1 MTKDMTKGSPLRLIL
16 GFAFPMLLGMLFQQF
31 YNLVDTMIV
40 GKTLGVSALAGVGAT
55 SSINFMI
62 IGFCMGICSGF
73 AIPVAQQFGAGKY
86 SELRKY
92 VFNGY
97 VCSAVFAVVM
107 TILSVVFCAPILRL
121 LNTPDDIFM
130 HAYNYIVII
139 FAGIPT
145 VFLYNIVSGI
155 IRSLGDSKTPVYFL
169 VLSSVINIALD
180 FILILYVKMG
190 VAGAGVATVVSQLIA
205 GVGCTIYMY
214 KKFDILKGTKQE
226 KVISKKHI
234 SNLCFIGVPM
244 GLQYSITAIG
254 SVVLQTAVNRLGST
268 AVAAV
273 ASGGKLAMF
282 FCCPFDALGGTMAAM
297 TAGSKMFNFTC
308 CPFDALG
315 STMATYGGQNVGAGK
330 IDRLGKGIKAAML
343 IGAVY
348 SVVALVVLYFSAD
361 YIALLFVDAGETAII
376 ELTRRFIMASA
387 LFYIPLTGVNVY
399 RFCIQGM
406 GFSVFAILAG
416 VFEMLAR
423 TLVAILLIPHIGF
436 NGACLAN
443 PAAWIAADLFLIP
456 AFIHCCNKLKRY
468 E

>member
-1 MTKDMTKGSPLRLIL
+1 MTKDMTKGSPFKLIL

-62 IGFCMGICSGF
+62 IGFCMGVCNGF

-107 TILSVVFCAPILRL
+107 TVLSVVFCAPILRL
-121 LNTPDDIFM
+121 LNTPEDIFA

-145 VFLYNIVSGI
+145 VFLYNMVSGI

-169 VLSSVINIALD
+169 VLSSVVNIALD
-180 FILILYVKMG
+180 FILIMYVKMG
-190 VAGAGVATVVSQLIA
+190 VAGAGVATVVSQLIS

-214 KKFDILKGTKQE
+214 KKFDLLKATKQE
-226 KVISKKHI
+226 NVIKKRYVV
-234 SNLCFIGVPM
+234 NLCYIGVPM

-254 SVVLQTAVNRLGST
+254 STILQAAVNGLGSSY
-268 AVAAV
+268 V
-273 ASGGKLAMF
+273 
-282 FCCPFDALGGTMAAM
+282 AAM

-330 IDRLGKGIKAAML
+330 IDRLGKGIRAAMI

-348 SVVALVVLYFSAD
+348 SIVALVVLFFTTD
-361 YIALLFVDAGETAII
+361 YIALLFVDAAEVEII
-376 ELTRRFIMASA
+376 RLTRRFIIASA

-406 GFSVFAILAG
+406 GYSVFAILAG

-423 TLVAILLIPHIGF
+423 TLVAIFLIPVIGF
-436 NGACLAN
+436 DGACFAN
-443 PAAWIAADLFLIP
+443 PAAWIAADLFLVP
-456 AFIHCCNKLKRY
+456 AFMHCCNKLKQRHGMKKSA
-468 E
+468 

>member
-1 MTKDMTKGSPLRLIL
+1 MTKDMTKGSPFKLIL

-55 SSINFMI
+55 GSINFMI
-62 IGFCMGICSGF
+62 IGFCMGICNGF

-107 TILSVVFCAPILRL
+107 TVLSVVFCAPILRL

-180 FILILYVKMG
+180 FILIIYVKMG
-190 VAGAGVATVVSQLIA
+190 VAGAGVATVVSQFIS

-214 KKFDILKGTKQE
+214 KKFDILKATKQE
-226 KVISKKHI
+226 NVVRKRYVV
-234 SNLCFIGVPM
+234 NLCYIGVPM

-254 SVVLQTAVNRLGST
+254 STILQAAVNG
-268 AVAAV
+268 
-273 ASGGKLAMF
+273 
-282 FCCPFDALGGTMAAM
+282 
-297 TAGSKMFNFTC
+297 
-308 CPFDALG
+308 LG

-330 IDRLGKGIKAAML
+330 IDRLGKGIRAAMI

-348 SVVALVVLYFSAD
+348 SVVALVVLFFTTD
-361 YIALLFVDAGETAII
+361 YIALLFVDAAEVEII
-376 ELTRRFIMASA
+376 RLTRRFIIASA

-406 GFSVFAILAG
+406 GYSVFAILAG

-423 TLVAILLIPHIGF
+423 TLVAIFLIPVIGF

-443 PAAWIAADLFLIP
+443 PAAWIAADIFLIP
-456 AFIHCCNKLKRY
+456 AFMHCCNKLKIRHGMKKSA
-468 E
+468 

>member
-1 MTKDMTKGSPLRLIL
+1 MTKDMTKGSPFKLIL

-55 SSINFMI
+55 GSINFMI
-62 IGFCMGICSGF
+62 IGFCMGICNGF

-97 VCSAVFAVVM
+97 ICSAVFAVVM
-107 TILSVVFCAPILRL
+107 TALSVVFCAPILRL

-169 VLSSVINIALD
+169 VLSSVINIVLD
-180 FILILYVKMG
+180 FILIIYAKMG
-190 VAGAGVATVVSQLIA
+190 VAGAGIATVISQLVS

-214 KKFDILKGTKQE
+214 NEVRHFKGEQTGKCCKKRY
-226 KVISKKHI
+226 VV
-234 SNLCFIGVPM
+234 NLCYIGVPM

-254 SVVLQTAVNRLGST
+254 STILQAAVNGLGSSY
-268 AVAAV
+268 V
-273 ASGGKLAMF
+273 
-282 FCCPFDALGGTMAAM
+282 AAM

-330 IDRLGKGIKAAML
+330 IDRLGKGIRAAMI

-348 SVVALVVLYFSAD
+348 SVVALVVLFFTTD
-361 YIALLFVDAGETAII
+361 YIALLFVDAAEVEII
-376 ELTRRFIMASA
+376 RLTRRFILAIGIILYTS
-387 LFYIPLTGVNVY
+387 Y
-399 RFCIQGM
+399 RCQCIQILYTRYGI
-406 GFSVFAILAG
+406 FSICDTC
-416 VFEMLAR
+416 R
-423 TLVAILLIPHIGF
+423 CI
-436 NGACLAN
+436 
-443 PAAWIAADLFLIP
+443 
-456 AFIHCCNKLKRY
+456 
-468 E
+468 

>member
-1 MTKDMTKGSPLRLIL
+1 MTKDMTKGSPFKLIL

-62 IGFCMGICSGF
+62 IGFCMGICNGF

-97 VCSAVFAVVM
+97 ICSAVFAVVM
-107 TILSVVFCAPILRL
+107 TALSVVFCAPILRL

-169 VLSSVINIALD
+169 VLSSVINIVLD
-180 FILILYVKMG
+180 FILIIYAKMG
-190 VAGAGVATVVSQLIA
+190 VAGAGIATVISQLVS

-214 KKFDILKGTKQE
+214 KKFDILKANRQE
-226 KVISKKHI
+226 NVVRKRYVV
-234 SNLCFIGVPM
+234 NLCYIGVPM

-254 SVVLQTAVNRLGST
+254 STILQSAVNGLGSSY
-268 AVAAV
+268 V
-273 ASGGKLAMF
+273 
-282 FCCPFDALGGTMAAM
+282 AAM

-330 IDRLGKGIKAAML
+330 IDRLGKGIRAAMI

-348 SVVALVVLYFSAD
+348 SVVALVVLFFTTD
-361 YIALLFVDAGETAII
+361 YIALLFVDAAEVEII
-376 ELTRRFIMASA
+376 RLTRRFILASA

-406 GFSVFAILAG
+406 GYSVFAILAG

-423 TLVAILLIPHIGF
+423 TLVAI
-436 NGACLAN
+436 
-443 PAAWIAADLFLIP
+443 FLIRHGMKEVK
-456 AFIHCCNKLKRY
+456 AAKQ
-468 E
+468 

>member
-254 SVVLQTAVNRLGST
+254 STILQAAVNGLGSSY
-268 AVAAV
+268 V
-273 ASGGKLAMF
+273 
-282 FCCPFDALGGTMAAM
+282 AAM

-348 SVVALVVLYFSAD
+348 SVAALVVLYFSAD
-361 YIALLFVDAGETAII
+361 YIALLFVDAGEIAII

>member
-1 MTKDMTKGSPLRLIL
+1 MTKDMTKGSPFKLIL

-55 SSINFMI
+55 GSINFMI
-62 IGFCMGICSGF
+62 IGFCMGICNGF

-97 VCSAVFAVVM
+97 ICSAVFAVVM
-107 TILSVVFCAPILRL
+107 TALSVVFCAPILRL

-169 VLSSVINIALD
+169 VLSSVINIVLD
-180 FILILYVKMG
+180 FILIIYAKMG
-190 VAGAGVATVVSQLIA
+190 VAGAGIATVISQLVS

-214 KKFDILKGTKQE
+214 KKFDILKANRQE
-226 KVISKKHI
+226 NVVRKRYVV
-234 SNLCFIGVPM
+234 NLCYIGVPM

-254 SVVLQTAVNRLGST
+254 STILQAAVNGLGSSY
-268 AVAAV
+268 V
-273 ASGGKLAMF
+273 
-282 FCCPFDALGGTMAAM
+282 AAM

-330 IDRLGKGIKAAML
+330 IDRLGKGIRAAMI

-348 SVVALVVLYFSAD
+348 SVVALVVLFFTTD
-361 YIALLFVDAGETAII
+361 YNALLFVDAAEVEII
-376 ELTRRFIMASA
+376 RLTRRFILASA

-406 GFSVFAILAG
+406 GYSVFAILAG
-416 VFEMLAR
+416 
-423 TLVAILLIPHIGF
+423 
-436 NGACLAN
+436 
-443 PAAWIAADLFLIP
+443 PAYKNSL
-456 AFIHCCNKLKRY
+456 
-468 E
+468 

>member
-1 MTKDMTKGSPLRLIL
+1 MTKDMTKGSPFKLIL

-62 IGFCMGICSGF
+62 IGFCMGICNGF

-180 FILILYVKMG
+180 FILIIYVKMG
-190 VAGAGVATVVSQLIA
+190 VAGAGVATVVSQFIS

-214 KKFDILKGTKQE
+214 KKFDILKATKQE
-226 KVISKKHI
+226 NVVRKRYVV
-234 SNLCFIGVPM
+234 NLCYIGVPM

-254 SVVLQTAVNRLGST
+254 STILQAAVNGLGSSY
-268 AVAAV
+268 V
-273 ASGGKLAMF
+273 
-282 FCCPFDALGGTMAAM
+282 AAM

-330 IDRLGKGIKAAML
+330 IDRLGKGIRAAMI

-348 SVVALVVLYFSAD
+348 SVVALDVLFFTTD
-361 YIALLFVDAGETAII
+361 YIALLFVDAAEVEII
-376 ELTRRFIMASA
+376 RLTRRFIIASA

-406 GFSVFAILAG
+406 GYSVFAILAG

-423 TLVAILLIPHIGF
+423 TLVAIFLIPVIGF

-443 PAAWIAADLFLIP
+443 PAAWIAADIFLIP
-456 AFIHCCNKLKRY
+456 AFMHCYNKLKIRHGMKKSA
-468 E
+468 

>member
-1 MTKDMTKGSPLRLIL
+1 MTKDMTKGSPFKLIL

-62 IGFCMGICSGF
+62 IGFCMGVCNGF

-107 TILSVVFCAPILRL
+107 TVLSVVFCAPILRL
-121 LNTPDDIFM
+121 LNTPEDIFA

-145 VFLYNIVSGI
+145 VFLYNMVSGI

-169 VLSSVINIALD
+169 VLSSVVNIALD
-180 FILILYVKMG
+180 FILIMYVKMG
-190 VAGAGVATVVSQLIA
+190 VAGAGVATVVSQLIS

-214 KKFDILKGTKQE
+214 KKFDLLKATKQE
-226 KVISKKHI
+226 NVIKKRYVV
-234 SNLCFIGVPM
+234 NLCYIGVPM

-254 SVVLQTAVNRLGST
+254 STILQAAVNGLGSSY
-268 AVAAV
+268 V
-273 ASGGKLAMF
+273 
-282 FCCPFDALGGTMAAM
+282 AAM

-330 IDRLGKGIKAAML
+330 IDRLGKGIRAAMI

-348 SVVALVVLYFSAD
+348 SIVALVVLFFTTD
-361 YIALLFVDAGETAII
+361 YIALLFVDAAEVEII
-376 ELTRRFIMASA
+376 RLTRRFIIASA

-406 GFSVFAILAG
+406 GYSVFAILAG

-423 TLVAILLIPHIGF
+423 TLVAIFLIPVMGF
-436 NGACLAN
+436 DGACFAN
-443 PAAWIAADLFLIP
+443 PAAWIAADLFLVP
-456 AFIHCCNKLKRY
+456 AFMHCCNKLKQRHGMKKSA
-468 E
+468 

>member
-1 MTKDMTKGSPLRLIL
+1 MTKDMTKGSPFKLIL

-55 SSINFMI
+55 GSINFMI
-62 IGFCMGICSGF
+62 IGFCMGICNGF
-73 AIPVAQQFGAGKY
+73 AIPVAQQFGAAKY

-97 VCSAVFAVVM
+97 ICSAVFAVVM
-107 TILSVVFCAPILRL
+107 TVLSVVFCAPILRL

-180 FILILYVKMG
+180 FILIIYVKMG
-190 VAGAGVATVVSQLIA
+190 VAGAGVATVVSQFIS

-214 KKFDILKGTKQE
+214 KKFDILKATKQE
-226 KVISKKHI
+226 NVVRKRYVV
-234 SNLCFIGVPM
+234 NLCYIGVPM

-254 SVVLQTAVNRLGST
+254 STILQAAVNGLGSSY
-268 AVAAV
+268 V
-273 ASGGKLAMF
+273 
-282 FCCPFDALGGTMAAM
+282 AAM

-330 IDRLGKGIKAAML
+330 IDRLGKGIRAAMI

-348 SVVALVVLYFSAD
+348 SVVALVVLFFTTD
-361 YIALLFVDAGETAII
+361 YIALLFVDAAEVEII
-376 ELTRRFIMASA
+376 RLTRRFIIASA

-406 GFSVFAILAG
+406 GYSVFAILAG

-423 TLVAILLIPHIGF
+423 TLVAIFLIPVIGF

-443 PAAWIAADLFLIP
+443 PAAWIAADIFLIP
-456 AFIHCCNKLKRY
+456 EFMHCCNKLKIRHGMKKSA
-468 E
+468 

>member
-1 MTKDMTKGSPLRLIL
+1 MTKDMTKGSPFKLIL

-62 IGFCMGICSGF
+62 IGFCMGICNGF

-97 VCSAVFAVVM
+97 ICSAVFAVVM
-107 TILSVVFCAPILRL
+107 TVLSVVFCAPILRL

-169 VLSSVINIALD
+169 VLSSVINIVLD
-180 FILILYVKMG
+180 FILIIYAKMG
-190 VAGAGVATVVSQLIA
+190 VAGAGIATVISQLVS

-214 KKFDILKGTKQE
+214 KKFDILKANRQE
-226 KVISKKHI
+226 NVVRKRYVV
-234 SNLCFIGVPM
+234 NLCYIGVPM

-254 SVVLQTAVNRLGST
+254 STILQAAVNGLGSSY
-268 AVAAV
+268 V
-273 ASGGKLAMF
+273 
-282 FCCPFDALGGTMAAM
+282 AAM

-330 IDRLGKGIKAAML
+330 IDRLGKGIRAAMI

-348 SVVALVVLYFSAD
+348 SVVALVVLFFTTD
-361 YIALLFVDAGETAII
+361 YIALLFVDAAEVEII
-376 ELTRRFIMASA
+376 RLTRSFILASA
-387 LFYIPLTGVNVY
+387 LFYIPLTGVNVPK
-399 RFCIQGM
+399 
-406 GFSVFAILAG
+406 SS
-416 VFEMLAR
+416 
-423 TLVAILLIPHIGF
+423 
-436 NGACLAN
+436 
-443 PAAWIAADLFLIP
+443 
-456 AFIHCCNKLKRY
+456 
-468 E
+468 

>member
-254 SVVLQTAVNRLGST
+254 STILQAAVNGLGSSY
-268 AVAAV
+268 V
-273 ASGGKLAMF
+273 
-282 FCCPFDALGGTMAAM
+282 AAM
-297 TAGSKMFNFTC
+297 TN
-308 CPFDALG
+308 
-315 STMATYGGQNVGAGK
+315 QVQ
-330 IDRLGKGIKAAML
+330 
-343 IGAVY
+343 
-348 SVVALVVLYFSAD
+348 YF
-361 YIALLFVDAGETAII
+361 
-376 ELTRRFIMASA
+376 RR
-387 LFYIPLTGVNVY
+387 
-399 RFCIQGM
+399 Q
-406 GFSVFAILAG
+406 
-416 VFEMLAR
+416 
-423 TLVAILLIPHIGF
+423 
-436 NGACLAN
+436 
-443 PAAWIAADLFLIP
+443 
-456 AFIHCCNKLKRY
+456 
-468 E
+468 

>member
-1 MTKDMTKGSPLRLIL
+1 MTKDMTKGSPFKLIL

-55 SSINFMI
+55 GSINFMI
-62 IGFCMGICSGF
+62 IGFCMGICNGF

-97 VCSAVFAVVM
+97 ICSAVFAVVM
-107 TILSVVFCAPILRL
+107 TVLSVVFCAPILRL
-121 LNTPDDIFM
+121 LNTQDDIFM

-169 VLSSVINIALD
+169 VLSSVINIVLD
-180 FILILYVKMG
+180 FILIIYAKMG
-190 VAGAGVATVVSQLIA
+190 VAGAGIATVISQLVS

-214 KKFDILKGTKQE
+214 KKFDILKANRQE
-226 KVISKKHI
+226 NVVRKRYVV
-234 SNLCFIGVPM
+234 NLCYIGVPM

-254 SVVLQTAVNRLGST
+254 STILQAAVNGLGSSY
-268 AVAAV
+268 V
-273 ASGGKLAMF
+273 
-282 FCCPFDALGGTMAAM
+282 AAM

-330 IDRLGKGIKAAML
+330 IDRLGKGIRAAMI

-348 SVVALVVLYFSAD
+348 SVVALVVLFFTTD
-361 YIALLFVDAGETAII
+361 YIALLFVNAAEVEII
-376 ELTRRFIMASA
+376 RLTRSFILASA

-406 GFSVFAILAG
+406 GYSVFAILAG

-423 TLVAILLIPHIGF
+423 TLVAIFLIPVIGF

-443 PAAWIAADLFLIP
+443 PAAWIAADISLIP
-456 AFIHCCNKLKRY
+456 AFIHCCNKLKVRHGMK
-468 E
+468 EVKAAKQ

>member
-40 GKTLGVSALAGVGAT
+40 GKTLGVSALAGVGAI

-254 SVVLQTAVNRLGST
+254 STILQAAVNGLGSSY
-268 AVAAV
+268 V
-273 ASGGKLAMF
+273 
-282 FCCPFDALGGTMAAM
+282 AAM

>member
-1 MTKDMTKGSPLRLIL
+1 MTKDMTKGSPIRLIL

-254 SVVLQTAVNRLGST
+254 STILQAAVNGLGSSY
-268 AVAAV
+268 V
-273 ASGGKLAMF
+273 
-282 FCCPFDALGGTMAAM
+282 AAM

-348 SVVALVVLYFSAD
+348 SVAALVVLYFSAD

-376 ELTRRFIMASA
+376 ELT
-387 LFYIPLTGVNVY
+387 
-399 RFCIQGM
+399 
-406 GFSVFAILAG
+406 
-416 VFEMLAR
+416 
-423 TLVAILLIPHIGF
+423 
-436 NGACLAN
+436 
-443 PAAWIAADLFLIP
+443 
-456 AFIHCCNKLKRY
+456 
-468 E
+468 

>member
-1 MTKDMTKGSPLRLIL
+1 MTKGSPLRLIL

-254 SVVLQTAVNRLGST
+254 STILQAAVNGLGSSY
-268 AVAAV
+268 V
-273 ASGGKLAMF
+273 
-282 FCCPFDALGGTMAAM
+282 AAM

-348 SVVALVVLYFSAD
+348 SVAALVVLYFSAD
-361 YIALLFVDAGETAII
+361 YIALLFVDAGEIAII

-456 AFIHCCNKLKRY
+456 AFIHCCNKLKKRIAVG
-468 E
+468 

>member
-1 MTKDMTKGSPLRLIL
+1 MTKDMTKGSPFKLIL

-62 IGFCMGICSGF
+62 IGFCMGICNGF

-97 VCSAVFAVVM
+97 ICSAVFAVVM
-107 TILSVVFCAPILRL
+107 TVLSVVFCAPILRL

-169 VLSSVINIALD
+169 VLSSVINIVLD
-180 FILILYVKMG
+180 FILIIYAKMG
-190 VAGAGVATVVSQLIA
+190 VAGAGIATVISQLVS

-214 KKFDILKGTKQE
+214 KKFDILKANRQE
-226 KVISKKHI
+226 NVVRKRYVV
-234 SNLCFIGVPM
+234 NLCYIGVPM

-254 SVVLQTAVNRLGST
+254 STILQAAVNGLGSSY
-268 AVAAV
+268 V
-273 ASGGKLAMF
+273 
-282 FCCPFDALGGTMAAM
+282 AAM

-330 IDRLGKGIKAAML
+330 IDRLGKGIRAAMI

-348 SVVALVVLYFSAD
+348 SVVALVVLFFTTD
-361 YIALLFVDAGETAII
+361 YIALLFVDAAEVEII
-376 ELTRRFIMASA
+376 RLTRRFILASA

-406 GFSVFAILAG
+406 GYSVFAILAG

-423 TLVAILLIPHIGF
+423 TLVAIFLIPVIGF

-443 PAAWIAADLFLIP
+443 PAAWIAADIFLIP
-456 AFIHCCNKLKRY
+456 VFIHCCNKLKVRHGMK
-468 E
+468 EVKAAKQ

>member
-1 MTKDMTKGSPLRLIL
+1 
-16 GFAFPMLLGMLFQQF
+16 
-31 YNLVDTMIV
+31 
-40 GKTLGVSALAGVGAT
+40 
-55 SSINFMI
+55 
-62 IGFCMGICSGF
+62 MGICSGF

-139 FAGIPT
+139 VAGIPT

-254 SVVLQTAVNRLGST
+254 STILQAAVNGLGSSY
-268 AVAAV
+268 V
-273 ASGGKLAMF
+273 
-282 FCCPFDALGGTMAAM
+282 AAM

-399 RFCIQGM
+399 RFCIQCR
-406 GFSVFAILAG
+406 FSRRAAAPFPISRRIFQRPPRRVVQRKSSLTVRPQSMTHTRRGRQHGCPVTRRSSGILHPVCSFLRKNALRRSCTSISTVRKRPPTNWMQRRQRSPRNG
-416 VFEMLAR
+416 CCAR
-423 TLVAILLIPHIGF
+423 SVSLMKPAAQPRPNCALIP
-436 NGACLAN
+436 
-443 PAAWIAADLFLIP
+443 WISP
-456 AFIHCCNKLKRY
+456 RPS
-468 E
+468 

>member
-1 MTKDMTKGSPLRLIL
+1 MAKNATREMTSGSPLKLIL
-16 GFAFPMLLGMLFQQF
+16 SFAVPLLLGMLFQQF
-31 YNLVDTMIV
+31 YSMVDTIIV
-40 GKTLGVSALAGVGAT
+40 GKSLGVDQLAGVGSTGA
-55 SSINFMI
+55 INFMI
-62 IGFCMGICSGF
+62 IGFCMGICNGF

-97 VCSAVFAVVM
+97 ICSAVFAVVM
-107 TILSVVFCAPILRL
+107 TVLSVVFCAPILRL

-180 FILILYVKMG
+180 FILIIYVKMG
-190 VAGAGVATVVSQLIA
+190 VAGAGVATVVSQLIS
-205 GVGCTIYMY
+205 GIGCTIYMY
-214 KKFDILKGTKQE
+214 KKFDILKATKQE
-226 KVISKKHI
+226 NVVRKRYVV
-234 SNLCFIGVPM
+234 NLCYIGVPM

-254 SVVLQTAVNRLGST
+254 STILQAAVNGLGSSY
-268 AVAAV
+268 V
-273 ASGGKLAMF
+273 
-282 FCCPFDALGGTMAAM
+282 AAM

-330 IDRLGKGIKAAML
+330 IDRLGKGIRAAMI

-348 SVVALVVLYFSAD
+348 SVVALVVLFFTTD
-361 YIALLFVDAGETAII
+361 YIALLFVDAAEVEII
-376 ELTRRFIMASA
+376 RLTRRFIIASA

-406 GFSVFAILAG
+406 GYSVFAILAG

-423 TLVAILLIPHIGF
+423 TLVAIFLIPVIGF

-443 PAAWIAADLFLIP
+443 PAAWIAADIFLIP
-456 AFIHCCNKLKRY
+456 AFMHCCNKLKIRHGMKKSA
-468 E
+468 

>member
-1 MTKDMTKGSPLRLIL
+1 
-16 GFAFPMLLGMLFQQF
+16 
-31 YNLVDTMIV
+31 MIV

-254 SVVLQTAVNRLGST
+254 STILQAAVNGLGSSY
-268 AVAAV
+268 V
-273 ASGGKLAMF
+273 
-282 FCCPFDALGGTMAAM
+282 AAM

-423 TLVAILLIPHIGF
+423 ALVAILLIPHIGF
-436 NGACLAN
+436 NGAN

>member
-1 MTKDMTKGSPLRLIL
+1 MTKDMTKGSPFKLIL

-92 VFNGY
+92 VYNGY
-97 VCSAVFAVVM
+97 VCSAVFAVIM
-107 TILSVVFCAPILRL
+107 TVLSVVFCAPILRL

-169 VLSSVINIALD
+169 VLSSVINIILD
-180 FILILYVKMG
+180 FVLILYVKMG
-190 VAGAGVATVVSQLIA
+190 VAGAGVATVVSQLIS

-214 KKFDILKGTKQE
+214 KKFDILKSTKQE
-226 KVISKKHI
+226 RCISKRHI
-234 SNLCFIGVPM
+234 NNLCFIGVPM

-254 SVVLQTAVNRLGST
+254 STILQAAVNGLGSSY
-268 AVAAV
+268 V
-273 ASGGKLAMF
+273 
-282 FCCPFDALGGTMAAM
+282 AAM

-330 IDRLGKGIKAAML
+330 IDRLGKGIKAAMI

-348 SVVALVVLYFSAD
+348 SVVALIVLYFTAD
-361 YIALLFVDAGETAII
+361 YIALLFVDAAEVEII
-376 ELTRRFIMASA
+376 ELTRRFILASA

-416 VFEMLAR
+416 VFEMVAR
-423 TLVAILLIPHIGF
+423 ALVAIVLIPHIGF

-443 PAAWIAADLFLIP
+443 PAAWIAADIFLIP
-456 AFIHCCNKLKRY
+456 AFIHCCKRLNKKRKAY

>member
-1 MTKDMTKGSPLRLIL
+1 MTKDMTKGSPFKLIL

-62 IGFCMGICSGF
+62 IGFCMGVCNGF

-107 TILSVVFCAPILRL
+107 TVLSVVFCAPILRL
-121 LNTPDDIFM
+121 LNTPEDIFA

-145 VFLYNIVSGI
+145 VFLYNMVSGI

-169 VLSSVINIALD
+169 VLSSIVNIALD
-180 FILILYVKMG
+180 FILIMYVKMG
-190 VAGAGVATVVSQLIA
+190 VAGAGVATVVSQLIS

-214 KKFDILKGTKQE
+214 KKFDILKATKQE
-226 KVISKKHI
+226 NVIKKRYVV
-234 SNLCFIGVPM
+234 NLCYIGVPM

-254 SVVLQTAVNRLGST
+254 STILQAAVNGLGSSY
-268 AVAAV
+268 V
-273 ASGGKLAMF
+273 
-282 FCCPFDALGGTMAAM
+282 AAM

-330 IDRLGKGIKAAML
+330 IDRLGKGIRAAMI

-348 SVVALVVLYFSAD
+348 SIVALVVLFFTTD
-361 YIALLFVDAGETAII
+361 YIALLFVDAAEVEII
-376 ELTRRFIMASA
+376 RLTRRFIIASA

-406 GFSVFAILAG
+406 GYSVFAILAG

-423 TLVAILLIPHIGF
+423 TLVAIFLIPVMGF
-436 NGACLAN
+436 DGACFAN
-443 PAAWIAADLFLIP
+443 PAAWIAADLFLVP
-456 AFIHCCNKLKRY
+456 AFMHCCNKLKQRHGMKKSA
-468 E
+468 

>member
-1 MTKDMTKGSPLRLIL
+1 MTKDMTKGSPFKLIL

-55 SSINFMI
+55 GSINFMI
-62 IGFCMGICSGF
+62 IGFCMGICNGF

-97 VCSAVFAVVM
+97 ICSAVFAVVM
-107 TILSVVFCAPILRL
+107 TALSVVFCAPILRL

-169 VLSSVINIALD
+169 VLSSVINIVLD
-180 FILILYVKMG
+180 FILIIYAKMG
-190 VAGAGVATVVSQLIA
+190 VAGAGIATVISQLVS

-214 KKFDILKGTKQE
+214 KKFDILKANRQE
-226 KVISKKHI
+226 NVVRKRYVV
-234 SNLCFIGVPM
+234 NLCYIGVPM

-254 SVVLQTAVNRLGST
+254 STILQAAVNGLGSSY
-268 AVAAV
+268 V
-273 ASGGKLAMF
+273 
-282 FCCPFDALGGTMAAM
+282 AAM

-330 IDRLGKGIKAAML
+330 IDRLGKGIRAAMI

-348 SVVALVVLYFSAD
+348 SVVALVVLFFTTD
-361 YIALLFVDAGETAII
+361 YIALLFVDAAEVEII
-376 ELTRRFIMASA
+376 RLTRRFILASA
-387 LFYIPLTGVNVY
+387 LFYIPLTGKTWDE
-399 RFCIQGM
+399 RGK
-406 GFSVFAILAG
+406 GSEAIKSL
-416 VFEMLAR
+416 
-423 TLVAILLIPHIGF
+423 
-436 NGACLAN
+436 N
-443 PAAWIAADLFLIP
+443 
-456 AFIHCCNKLKRY
+456 RY
-468 E
+468 S

>member
-1 MTKDMTKGSPLRLIL
+1 MTKDMTKGSPFKLIL

-55 SSINFMI
+55 GSINFMI
-62 IGFCMGICSGF
+62 IGFCMGICNGF

-97 VCSAVFAVVM
+97 ICSAVFAVVM
-107 TILSVVFCAPILRL
+107 TVLSVVFCAPILRL

-180 FILILYVKMG
+180 FILIIYVKMG
-190 VAGAGVATVVSQLIA
+190 AGAGVATVVSQFIS

-214 KKFDILKGTKQE
+214 KKFDILKATKQE
-226 KVISKKHI
+226 NVVRKRYVV
-234 SNLCFIGVPM
+234 NLCYIGVPM

-254 SVVLQTAVNRLGST
+254 STILQAAVNGLGSSY
-268 AVAAV
+268 V
-273 ASGGKLAMF
+273 
-282 FCCPFDALGGTMAAM
+282 AAM

-330 IDRLGKGIKAAML
+330 IDRLGKGIRAAMI

-348 SVVALVVLYFSAD
+348 SVVALVVLFFTTD
-361 YIALLFVDAGETAII
+361 YIALLFVDAAEVEII
-376 ELTRRFIMASA
+376 RLTRRFIIASA

-406 GFSVFAILAG
+406 GYSVFAILAG

-423 TLVAILLIPHIGF
+423 TLVAIFLIPVIGF

-443 PAAWIAADLFLIP
+443 PAAWIAADIFLIP
-456 AFIHCCNKLKRY
+456 AFMHCCNKLKIRHGMKKSA
-468 E
+468 

>member
-254 SVVLQTAVNRLGST
+254 STILQAAVNGLGSSY
-268 AVAAV
+268 V
-273 ASGGKLAMF
+273 
-282 FCCPFDALGGTMAAM
+282 AAM

-348 SVVALVVLYFSAD
+348 SVAALVVLYFSAD
-361 YIALLFVDAGETAII
+361 YIALLFVDAGEIAII

-456 AFIHCCNKLKRY
+456 AFIHCCNKLKRG
-468 E
+468 

>member
-1 MTKDMTKGSPLRLIL
+1 MTKDMTKGSPFKLIL

-62 IGFCMGICSGF
+62 IGFCMGICNGF

-97 VCSAVFAVVM
+97 ICSAVFAVVM
-107 TILSVVFCAPILRL
+107 TVLSVVFCAPILRL

-169 VLSSVINIALD
+169 VLSSVINIVLD
-180 FILILYVKMG
+180 FILIIYAKMG
-190 VAGAGVATVVSQLIA
+190 VAGAGIATVISQLVS

-214 KKFDILKGTKQE
+214 KKFDILKANRQE
-226 KVISKKHI
+226 NVVRKRYVV
-234 SNLCFIGVPM
+234 NLCYIGVPM

-254 SVVLQTAVNRLGST
+254 STILQAAVNGLGSSY
-268 AVAAV
+268 V
-273 ASGGKLAMF
+273 
-282 FCCPFDALGGTMAAM
+282 AAM

-330 IDRLGKGIKAAML
+330 IDRLGKGIRAAMI

-348 SVVALVVLYFSAD
+348 SVVALVVLFFTTD
-361 YIALLFVDAGETAII
+361 YIALLFVNAAEVEII
-376 ELTRRFIMASA
+376 RLTRSFILASA

-406 GFSVFAILAG
+406 GYSVFAILAG

-423 TLVAILLIPHIGF
+423 TLVAIFLIPVIGF

-443 PAAWIAADLFLIP
+443 PAAWIAADICLIP
-456 AFIHCCNKLKRY
+456 AFIHCCNKLKVRHGMK
-468 E
+468 EVKAAKQ

>member
-254 SVVLQTAVNRLGST
+254 STILQAAVNGLGSSY
-268 AVAAV
+268 V
-273 ASGGKLAMF
+273 
-282 FCCPFDALGGTMAAM
+282 AAM

-406 GFSVFAILAG
+406 V
-416 VFEMLAR
+416 ML
-423 TLVAILLIPHIGF
+423 
-436 NGACLAN
+436 
-443 PAAWIAADLFLIP
+443 
-456 AFIHCCNKLKRY
+456 
-468 E
+468 

>member
-254 SVVLQTAVNRLGST
+254 STILQAAVNGLGSSY
-268 AVAAV
+268 V
-273 ASGGKLAMF
+273 
-282 FCCPFDALGGTMAAM
+282 AAM

-423 TLVAILLIPHIGF
+423 TLVAILF
-436 NGACLAN
+436 NSTY
-443 PAAWIAADLFLIP
+443 WF
-456 AFIHCCNKLKRY
+456 
-468 E
+468 